1 MKEYCLEERG
11 RERGNSLE
19 SIKYNSM
26 TDWDGQGVKSHDPGI
41 KTSGK
46 LCDKLKKASWAN
58 I

>member
-1 MKEYCLEERG
+1 M
-11 RERGNSLE
+11 E

-26 TDWDGQGVKSHDPGI
+26 ADWDGQGAKSHDPGI
-41 KTSGK
+41 KMWGN